1 METLIETIVAI
12 NLQDPIHKWY
22 GSMGAFL
29 SQTICAFVLIF
40 SNCMQL
46 LLLLCGA
53 LSNFIEIGVNTNPI
67 HHFID
72 LDKAITILT
81 FLLL

>member
-1 METLIETIVAI
+1 MLIETIVAI
-12 NLQDPIHKWY
+12 NFQDSIHKWY
-22 GSMGAFL
+22 GSVGAFL

-46 LLLLCGA
+46 LCGA
-53 LSNFIEIGVNTNPI
+53 LSNFIEIGLNTNPI

-72 LDKAITILT
+72 LDKAIIILT
-81 FLLL
+81 FLQL